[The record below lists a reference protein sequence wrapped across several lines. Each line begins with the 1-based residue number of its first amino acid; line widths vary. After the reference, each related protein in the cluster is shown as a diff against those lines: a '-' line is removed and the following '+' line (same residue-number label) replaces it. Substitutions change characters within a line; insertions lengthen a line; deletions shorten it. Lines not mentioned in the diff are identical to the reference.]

1 MGRGGRDRKGEGWMG
16 RGGRERKRERGK
28 GKGIDG
34 SAWIFV

>member
-1 MGRGGRDRKGEGWMG
+1 MG

-28 GKGIDG
+28 GNGIDG